1 MPARLY
7 KYLFEFLFSFL
18 IYLGVELLGHLVT
31 LFNFLKNHQT
41 VLSINYIMHQVF
53 TMALPRRNHP
63 ILETRILRLRDIESR
78 V

>member
-1 MPARLY
+1 M
-7 KYLFEFLFSFL
+7 
-18 IYLGVELLGHLVT
+18 LGHLVT

-63 ILETRILRLRDIESR
+63 ILETRILRLRDVESR